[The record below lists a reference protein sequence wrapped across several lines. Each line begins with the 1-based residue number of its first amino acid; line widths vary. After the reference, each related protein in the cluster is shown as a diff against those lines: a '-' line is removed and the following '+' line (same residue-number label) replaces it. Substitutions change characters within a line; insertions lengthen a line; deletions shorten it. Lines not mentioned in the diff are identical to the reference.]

1 MLHPSYIDLINTV
14 NSTVPEGEAPLV
26 ESRYSIVIA
35 AAKRA
40 RQLISGQDPM
50 VKMSPGKKPLSMA
63 VEELNSGRL
72 KLSREGEAPEEI
84 LSVEEDADMTGRK
97 TEEASK
103 RVSAENEISEEISE
117 EVSEEIS
124 IEE

>member
-1 MLHPSYIDLINTV
+1 MLHPSYLDLINTV
-14 NSTVPEGEAPLV
+14 NSTVPEGEEPLV

-40 RQLISGQDPM
+40 RQLIGGQDPM

-63 VEELNSGRL
+63 VEELYSGKL
-72 KLSREGEAPEEI
+72 KLSREGEAPEEV
-84 LSVEEDADMTGRK
+84 LSVEEDAVMTSQE
-97 TEEASK
+97 TEETSK
-103 RVSAENEISEEISE
+103 GVFAE
-117 EVSEEIS
+117 EEIS

>member
-14 NSTVPEGEAPLV
+14 NSTVPEGEESLV

-40 RQLISGQDPM
+40 RQLIGGQDPM

-63 VEELNSGRL
+63 VEELYSGKL
-72 KLSREGEAPEEI
+72 KLSREGEIPEEI
-84 LSVEEDADMTGRK
+84 LSVEEDAGVNGQE

-103 RVSAENEISEEISE
+103 RVSAENEISEEIS
-117 EVSEEIS
+117 